1 MLRELQGR
9 KFNLASSFVHSAVSL
24 YPRLSKTKNCAG
36 RLEISVKLGCQ
47 NVRASYIV
55 KNEITG
61 KLFNIQKFINIH

>member
-9 KFNLASSFVHSAVSL
+9 KLNLASSFVHSAVSL

-47 NVRASYIV
+47 GFLYREERNHL
-55 KNEITG
+55 KT
-61 KLFNIQKFINIH
+61 FN